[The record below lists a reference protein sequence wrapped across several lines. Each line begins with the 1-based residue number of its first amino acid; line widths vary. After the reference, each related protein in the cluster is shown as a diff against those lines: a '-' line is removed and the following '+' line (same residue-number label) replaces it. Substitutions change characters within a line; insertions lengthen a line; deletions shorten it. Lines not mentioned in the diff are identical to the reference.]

1 VSDTS
6 LNIDIRRLEPP
17 QRTVVTVA
25 GDVDYATS
33 RELDEA
39 LAGQLQQ
46 GRTELILDLGDV
58 STIDSSGLGLLVRFH
73 QRTRKR
79 NGWLRLVRVRAQ
91 VRRAL
96 QITNLERILGV
107 YDTLQDAFADI
118 RTKSGANPDD

>member
-1 VSDTS
+1 VTDTN

-17 QRTVVTVA
+17 QRTMVTVA
-25 GDVDYATS
+25 GEVDYAS
-33 RELDEA
+33 SIELDDA

-73 QRTRKR
+73 QRTRNR

-96 QITNLERILGV
+96 QITNLEKILGV